1 MADEMQVE
9 TSSPGA
15 SGPPS
20 AAPKDWITRLRGVL
34 RGPLLIGVIAALVA
48 VALSLYGMLTNPN
61 ATPLTLRSFVLV
73 VLFAGGAWGLIAWAI
88 ATAAVEAG
96 KE

>member
-9 TSSPGA
+9 TSPTGESV
-15 SGPPS
+15 PPP
-20 AAPKDWITRLRGVL
+20 AAPKDRITRLRGVL